1 MAARRKKATRKKAAK
16 RKVTR
21 ARTSRKKAAAPNLV
35 VNSKVKESIKGHGY
49 RMAGD
54 FSEALNLK
62 VAEMIATAV
71 ARCAANNRGTVRP
84 QDL

>member
-1 MAARRKKATRKKAAK
+1 MAAK
-16 RKVTR
+16 RKTKKKV
-21 ARTSRKKAAAPNLV
+21 ARKKVARKKPAARKAAAANLV
-35 VNSKVKESIKGHGY
+35 VGSKVKEAIKGHGY

-54 FSEALNLK
+54 FGEALNAK
-62 VAEMIATAV
+62 VHALIADAV

>member
-1 MAARRKKATRKKAAK
+1 MAARKKKATKKKAAK
-16 RKVTR
+16 RK
-21 ARTSRKKAAAPNLV
+21 AAPKLNLV
-35 VNSKVKESIKGHGY
+35 VGSKVKETIKGHGY

-54 FSEALNLK
+54 FGDALNAK
-62 VAEMIATAV
+62 VHELIKNAV

>member
-1 MAARRKKATRKKAAK
+1 MAARKKKTKKKAARK
-16 RKVTR
+16 R
-21 ARTSRKKAAAPNLV
+21 AAPKANLV
-35 VNSKVKESIKGHGY
+35 VGSKVKETIKGHGY

-54 FSEALNLK
+54 FGEALNAK
-62 VAEMIATAV
+62 VHALIADAV

>member
-1 MAARRKKATRKKAAK
+1 MAARKKKATKKKVAK
-16 RKVTR
+16 RR
-21 ARTSRKKAAAPNLV
+21 ASRATQKLNLTV
-35 VNSKVKESIKGHGY
+35 GSKVKETIKGHGY

-54 FSEALNLK
+54 FGDALNAK
-62 VAEMIATAV
+62 VHALINDAV

>member
-1 MAARRKKATRKKAAK
+1 MAARRKKVTKKKTTK

-21 ARTSRKKAAAPNLV
+21 SRAKAPAANLV
-35 VNSKVKESIKGHGY
+35 VNSKVKEAVKAHGY
-49 RMAGD
+49 RMSGD
-54 FSEALNLK
+54 FGEALNAK
-62 VAEMIATAV
+62 VGELIAAAV

>member
-1 MAARRKKATRKKAAK
+1 MAARKKKARKKTSAKGKSSRAAK
-16 RKVTR
+16 L
-21 ARTSRKKAAAPNLV
+21 NLV
-35 VNSKVKESIKGHGY
+35 VGSKVKETIKGHGY

-54 FSEALNLK
+54 FGDALNAK
-62 VAEMIATAV
+62 VHALISDAV

>member
-1 MAARRKKATRKKAAK
+1 MAARKKKAKKKTSAKGKASRAAAK
-16 RKVTR
+16 L
-21 ARTSRKKAAAPNLV
+21 NLV
-35 VNSKVKESIKGHGY
+35 VGSKVKETIKGHGY

-54 FSEALNLK
+54 FGDALNAK
-62 VAEMIATAV
+62 VHALISDAV